1 MAEQTTGNGTPDDLE
16 HEQAVLLA
24 KRRARRQLDVI
35 AAHCPGHKIT
45 IEIYPGRK
53 DRYVAQAVTTSARPY
68 LLITTDLSELSAEL
82 CGPGEHP
89 WLTSLPR
96 RTPGTS
102 WTPPHI
108 V

>member
-1 MAEQTTGNGTPDDLE
+1 MGEQTTGDGIRDDQE
-16 HEQAVLLA
+16 REQAVLLA
-24 KRRARRQLDVI
+24 RLRARHQVDAI

-45 IEIYPGRK
+45 VETYPGRK
-53 DRYVAQAVTTSARPY
+53 DRYVAQAVTASARPY
-68 LLITTDLSELSAEL
+68 LLITTDLSEMCTEL
-82 CGPGEHP
+82 CGAGEHP
-89 WLTSLPR
+89 WLTPLPR